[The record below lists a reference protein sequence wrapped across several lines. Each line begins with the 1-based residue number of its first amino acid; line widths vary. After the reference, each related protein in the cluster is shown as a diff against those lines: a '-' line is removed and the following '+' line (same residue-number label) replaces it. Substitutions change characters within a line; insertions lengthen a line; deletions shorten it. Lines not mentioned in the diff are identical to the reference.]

1 MPPPSSLSPIAQPYT
16 PLDTILQTTL
26 IHPSKRPNAPAEE
39 SFTEL
44 GEYIKRDVNL
54 LSTWGW
60 SKLVKNRRQRG
71 DFSALNLNHPAKRL
85 LTQVK
90 KHGAPI
96 QLSTKPW
103 TSHQLKTAVKR
114 GPHRSC
120 LHHIDFL
127 EEEFIDMI
135 KKEQW
140 IILPFKVA
148 KSLPGLRLSP
158 PGVVPQRGRRPRWI
172 CDYSWSGINQATL
185 PLAPSDSM
193 QFGHALDRYLRE
205 ILLSDPKLGPI
216 YMLKLDISDGFYR
229 VNLAPG
235 DIPKLG
241 VVFPSRQGKEPLV
254 ALPLVL
260 PMGWKNSPPFF
271 SAATETAADLA
282 NTNYRNKLKPLPHPL
297 EHHAAKLDEPA
308 PRSTNLIPLPPDQI
322 TAATSRPSSAPHC
335 HTSASFTD
343 SIPAIPNDNSAT
355 TDITIQQSSINASQ
369 PRLQPPPSKAT
380 NRPTKPP
387 HHVQCPTT
395 RDPCLPSQTTPTK
408 YVDVFVDDFIALCQG
423 QNDKSDVRRTLL
435 HAVDDVFRP
444 TDFYDGPHRREP
456 VSIKKLQQGD
466 LSWHTSKT
474 ILGWIIDTI
483 SMTIHLPPHRVTRL
497 GEILASIPKSQRRLS
512 VKKWHKILGELR
524 SMSLALPG
532 ARNLFSTMQKALA
545 LKSKTRIA
553 LHKSV
558 HNALEDFR
566 WLLRN
571 IAERPTRIA
580 EVIPLNPCAIGYH
593 DAAGI
598 GAGGVWFANP
608 ELNPRGNTPQEA
620 PLVWR
625 LQWPIDI
632 IKSLVTFRNPHGTVN
647 NSDLELAGGLIHLDI
662 LAQHYDIRERTVLSK
677 TDNLAALFWQRKGSA
692 TTTKAPAHLLR
703 LFGIHQRQHRYVPR
717 HDYIPGLSNPM
728 ADDASRFF
736 HLSNSAFLKHFN
748 ESYTQKK
755 SFKLVTPTSQ
765 IASAVISAL
774 RMKRSSAESLWA
786 APRPVTRTG
795 TSGTSTPLTW
805 ASIPYSKPSKTKYQS
820 YKSSSDAFAQGD
832 LLPANIRSS
841 LDLLKTTYGRLHRRT
856 LQWGPQTPA

>member
-1 MPPPSSLSPIAQPYT
+1 MPSISPLSPLAQSYT
-16 PLDTILQTTL
+16 PSHKILHTTL
-26 IHPSKRPNAPAEE
+26 VHPSKRPNAPAEE

-44 GEYIKRDVNL
+44 GEYIERDVNL
-54 LSTWGW
+54 LSKWGW
-60 SKLVKNRRQRG
+60 TKLVQKRRQRG
-71 DFSALNLNHPAKRL
+71 DFSELNIKHPAKRL
-85 LTQVK
+85 LKQIK

-96 QLSTKPW
+96 QLATAPW
-103 TSHQLKTAVKR
+103 TSHQLKTAIKR

-140 IILPFKVA
+140 IVLPFKVA

-205 ILLSDPKLGPI
+205 IILSDPALGPV

-241 VVFPSRQGKEPLV
+241 VVFPSRPGNEPLV

-282 NTNYRNKLKPLPHPL
+282 NTNLSNKLIPLPHPL
-297 EHHAAKLDEPA
+297 EHHAAMLDEPA
-308 PRSTNLIPLPPDQI
+308 PTATAPISLLPDKVST
-322 TAATSRPSSAPHC
+322 ATSTKYYNTNCR
-335 HTSASFTD
+335 ASVNTD
-343 SIPAIPNDNSAT
+343 SPPVTALGTSLIDT
-355 TDITIQQSSINASQ
+355 TNNMSSNNASHS
-369 PRLQPPPSKAT
+369 PTRKAPSKT
-380 NRPTKPP
+380 TSPKYKKSQ
-387 HHVQCPTT
+387 HVQPPTT
-395 RDPCLPSQTTPTK
+395 RDPCLPTQTTPTQ

-423 QNDKSDVRRTLL
+423 QADKSNVRRTLL

-444 TDFYDGPHRREP
+444 TDLYDGPHRREP
-456 VSIKKLQQGD
+456 VSIKKLKQGD

-483 SMTIHLPPHRVTRL
+483 TMTIHLPPHRVARL
-497 GEILASIPKSQRRLS
+497 GEILASIPKTQRRLS
-512 VKKWHKILGELR
+512 IKKWHKILGELR

-553 LHKSV
+553 LHKTV
-558 HNALEDFR
+558 HDALEDFR

-580 EVIPLNPCAIGYH
+580 EVIPLNPGAIGYH

-608 ELNPRGNTPQEA
+608 ELAPRGDTPLAA

-625 LQWPIDI
+625 LQWPADI
-632 IKSLVTFRNPHGTVN
+632 VKSLVTYRNPQGTVN

-662 LAQHYDIRERTVLSK
+662 LAQNYDIRERTVLSK

-703 LFGIHQRQHRYVPR
+703 LLGIHQRQHRYVPR

-736 HLSNSAFLKHFN
+736 HLPNSAFLKHFN
-748 ESYTQKK
+748 HSYPQKQ

-841 LDLLKTTYGRLHRRT
+841 LDLLKTTYGLLHRRT